1 MGRNLLYISAIPF
14 IFVKTKKNIFIS
26 LFVFY
31 RDKKTL

>member
-26 LFVFY
+26 LFVFIET
-31 RDKKTL
+31 KKTL

>member
-31 RDKKTL
+31 RDKKNL